1 MSVTFHGVTEFVR
14 DLHRFADELEDAP
27 PELQDAV
34 DEVAVAASGGALR
47 RTGELAG
54 SVRGEVDG
62 NVGRIFA
69 TADHAAPIIVGVPSH
84 NIEPHPFID
93 AALRAR
99 EAAVLA
105 VLEQGVERAADRI

>member
-1 MSVTFHGVTEFVR
+1 MSVTVHVDEFVR
-14 DLHRFADELEDAP
+14 DLRRFADELDDGAP
-27 PELQDAV
+27 GMSEAV
-34 DEVAVAASGGALR
+34 DDLASTAASGAPH

-62 NVGRIFA
+62 GTGRIFA
-69 TADHAAPIIVGVPSH
+69 TADHAAPIIVGVPSR

-93 AALRAR
+93 AALRTR

-105 VLEQGVERAADRI
+105 VLEEGVEQIARRL